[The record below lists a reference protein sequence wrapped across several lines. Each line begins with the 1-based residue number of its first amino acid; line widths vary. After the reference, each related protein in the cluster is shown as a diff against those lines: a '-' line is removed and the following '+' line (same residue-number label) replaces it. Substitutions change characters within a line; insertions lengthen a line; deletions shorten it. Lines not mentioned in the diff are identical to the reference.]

1 MNDNMRAILAALGAS
16 SVVVVVCA
24 LGYFVVAISG
34 VPQSLGES
42 TLGWVLGAFFVA
54 LGSLW
59 AGWVFVYRK
68 PRDFFVSTFYTFEKA
83 LTRKPPSAPL
93 GRAEP
98 FIVDG
103 PYLYVRNP
111 TYFGAIII
119 LLGIGFIFGLPSL
132 FVSALG
138 LFVWFRLLV
147 IPYEEKEM
155 RALFGQDY
163 VIYTRMVPAIIP
175 SGKVVYGRPK
185 RANRD

>member
-1 MNDNMRAILAALGAS
+1 MRAIIAALGAS
-16 SVVVVVCA
+16 SVVVVICA
-24 LGYFVVAISG
+24 LGYTIVVISE
-34 VPQSLGES
+34 VPRSLGES
-42 TLGWVLGAFFVA
+42 ALGWVLGAFLVA

-83 LTRKPPSAPL
+83 LTRKAPSSPL

-98 FIVDG
+98 FVVDG

-111 TYFGAIII
+111 TYFGAIVII
-119 LLGIGFIFGLPSL
+119 LGFGFVFGLSFL
-132 FVSALG
+132 FVSAFG

-163 VIYTRMVPAIIP
+163 VIYARMVPAIIP
-175 SGKVVYGRPK
+175 SGRVVYGRRK
-185 RANRD
+185 R